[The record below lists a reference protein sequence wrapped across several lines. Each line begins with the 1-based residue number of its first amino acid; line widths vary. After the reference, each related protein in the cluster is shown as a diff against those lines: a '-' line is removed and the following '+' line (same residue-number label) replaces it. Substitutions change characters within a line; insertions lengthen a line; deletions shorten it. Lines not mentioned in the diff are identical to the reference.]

1 MSWSQTK
8 IDVRAKKR
16 DEAVIFLTENNIPFS
31 SYNYGAHLRIGRID
45 FFPGTELFINNG
57 KRGYGIKSLLKE
69 LKSIEYHQKDTNKN
83 PVLECPNCGS
93 IYKKL
98 NHDR

>member
-45 FFPGTELFINNG
+45 FWN
-57 KRGYGIKSLLKE
+57 YLLIMEKE
-69 LKSIEYHQKDTNKN
+69 DM
-83 PVLECPNCGS
+83 G
-93 IYKKL
+93 
-98 NHDR
+98 